1 MYAIVETS
9 GRQYKVTV
17 GKDLVIDKISS
28 APNKEILLDKVVFIS
43 DNERK
48 LFGTP
53 YINGAVVKAK
63 VKESFKGDKI
73 LVYGPRPKKA
83 YRKLKG
89 HRSHYTRLSI
99 TEIIGG

>member
-17 GKDLVIDKISS
+17 GQDLIIDKISAS
-28 APNKEILLDKVVFIS
+28 PESEILLDKVVFIS
-43 DNERK
+43 DNDKK

-63 VKESFKGDKI
+63 VKETFKGDKV

-83 YRKLKG
+83 YRKLRG
-89 HRSHYTRLSI
+89 HRSHYTKLSI